1 MRDIEAEIRSLVE
14 SKPLVLFMKGTR
26 QAPRCGFSAQVVEI
40 LDEYLEEYCTKDV
53 LEDPPLREAIKRF
66 SNWPTLPQL
75 YVKGEFIGGAD
86 IVREL
91 EESGELLGIL
101 QKAFPHLSGKR
112 EVVVPQIEI
121 TPSAIRAFCRFAE
134 SAFPTVRLEID
145 ENGQP
150 TLDIDEKRPRDVV
163 IDFDGVRLVMSRQS
177 AKRAN
182 GLLIDFDEG
191 AQGFRVER
199 GQPIRFLSPGE
210 YARLRREG
218 WEHLL
223 IDVRDSVEREI
234 AQIEGSVPWEEFEKK
249 MNHLRADLPLVCYC
263 HRGIR
268 SIHFVRELL
277 ELGFKEVYNLKGG
290 IDAWSR
296 EVDPQVPRY

>member
-134 SAFPTVRLEID
+134 SAFPT
-145 ENGQP
+145 
-150 TLDIDEKRPRDVV
+150 
-163 IDFDGVRLVMSRQS
+163 
-177 AKRAN
+177 
-182 GLLIDFDEG
+182 
-191 AQGFRVER
+191 
-199 GQPIRFLSPGE
+199 
-210 YARLRREG
+210 
-218 WEHLL
+218 
-223 IDVRDSVEREI
+223 
-234 AQIEGSVPWEEFEKK
+234 
-249 MNHLRADLPLVCYC
+249 
-263 HRGIR
+263 
-268 SIHFVRELL
+268 
-277 ELGFKEVYNLKGG
+277 
-290 IDAWSR
+290 
-296 EVDPQVPRY
+296 